1 MVCSL
6 LGCVDCAAAQSAPQT
21 GAEAFILMD
30 AGSGRVLTGK
40 NTEQELAIASTTKI
54 MTALVALETG
64 NLSDKV
70 TVKQNHLKVGSSM
83 YLRASEVLTLE
94 ELLYGLLLPSG
105 NDAAECIADHCGGG
119 VERFVARMN
128 EKAAAL
134 GMTHTSFANPSGLD
148 AQGHYSCALDMARLA
163 AYAMREPTFARIAAT
178 RTAAVG
184 ERMLGNH
191 NKLLASLEGCTGLK
205 TGYTDEAGRCLL
217 ASAIKD
223 GRRLISV
230 VLGCTTKEVNG
241 ETRLMNFVDSAT
253 LLDWGYNNFTVQTV
267 FTKDDLIQE
276 IPVLLSK
283 ETNAV
288 LVHTAED
295 VNILLP
301 NDVTTDMLERKVTVY
316 GDTAFAPIE
325 AGQELG
331 EMTLSYDGYDYA
343 TVKLLAADS
352 VSVNR
357 FLQGKYLLSQFFS
370 KPLVK
375 ILTVVVILLVLA
387 VVVWVRMLR
396 PKSRYGSRGR
406 RNRGTRNYR
415 GRRR

>member
-6 LGCVDCAAAQSAPQT
+6 LGCVDCAAAQSTPQT
-21 GAEAFILMD
+21 GAEAFILLD

-64 NLSDKV
+64 DLSDKV
-70 TVKQNHLKVGSSM
+70 TVKQNHLKEGSSM
-83 YLRASEVLTLE
+83 YLRAGEVLTLE

-205 TGYTDEAGRCLL
+205 TGYTDNAGRTLVTCCER
-217 ASAIKD
+217 D
-223 GRRLISV
+223 GMRLIAV
-230 VLGCTTKEVNG
+230 
-241 ETRLMNFVDSAT
+241 T
-253 LLDWGYNNFTVQTV
+253 LNDRSDWADHAALY
-267 FTKDDLIQE
+267 E
-276 IPVLLSK
+276 
-283 ETNAV
+283 
-288 LVHTAED
+288 
-295 VNILLP
+295 
-301 NDVTTDMLERKVTVY
+301 Y
-316 GDTAFAPIE
+316 GFAAFARKRAVARGEEYTLAPVRGGTQTGVSLTAGE
-325 AGQELG
+325 NFFYPVTAGEELLVSARLPEELTAPLAAGQAVGELIVSMDG
-331 EMTLSYDGYDYA
+331 E
-343 TVKLLAADS
+343 VLAR
-352 VSVNR
+352 V
-357 FLQGKYLLSQFFS
+357 
-370 KPLVK
+370 PLVCAEPVAAAEK
-375 ILTVVVILLVLA
+375 KQSLFERLFDRT
-387 VVVWVRMLR
+387 
-396 PKSRYGSRGR
+396 G
-406 RNRGTRNYR
+406 
-415 GRRR
+415 

>member
-1 MVCSL
+1 MTRVVQRRAALVLMVCSL

-70 TVKQNHLKVGSSM
+70 TVKQNHLKEGSSM
-83 YLRASEVLTLE
+83 YLRAGEVLTLE

-148 AQGHYSCALDMARLA
+148 TQGHYSCALDMARLA

-191 NKLLASLEGCTGLK
+191 NKLLASLVTCC
-205 TGYTDEAGRCLL
+205 AR
-217 ASAIKD
+217 D
-223 GRRLISV
+223 GMRLIAV
-230 VLGCTTKEVNG
+230 
-241 ETRLMNFVDSAT
+241 T
-253 LLDWGYNNFTVQTV
+253 LNDRSDWADHAALY
-267 FTKDDLIQE
+267 E
-276 IPVLLSK
+276 
-283 ETNAV
+283 
-288 LVHTAED
+288 
-295 VNILLP
+295 
-301 NDVTTDMLERKVTVY
+301 Y
-316 GDTAFAPIE
+316 GFAAFARKRAVARGEEYTLAPVRGGTQTSVSLAAGE
-325 AGQELG
+325 SFFYPVTAGEELLVSARLPEELTAPLTAGQAVGELIVSMDG
-331 EMTLSYDGYDYA
+331 EE
-343 TVKLLAADS
+343 LAR
-352 VSVNR
+352 VS
-357 FLQGKYLLSQFFS
+357 
-370 KPLVK
+370 LVCAEPVAAAEK
-375 ILTVVVILLVLA
+375 KQSLFERLFDRT
-387 VVVWVRMLR
+387 
-396 PKSRYGSRGR
+396 G
-406 RNRGTRNYR
+406 
-415 GRRR
+415 